1 MSNKLEDI
9 KWLYSI
15 YLLLLNEMFT
25 VRIWHVICCGS
36 LPFRIGIKI
45 QFILQIKAVYLIG
58 LHFEIMCVLS
68 LALTLGTLLRQ
79 AIHIEH
85 TLAYSILMLG
95 TLNIFLKKK
104 SSLPWLVLWI
114 GSMKFSNW
122 KHFKKRKFQ
131 QFICIVKF
139 ICILPQVARNRTK
152 NRWPVTFNLSYSK

>member
-1 MSNKLEDI
+1 MSNRLEDI

-36 LPFRIGIKI
+36 LPFRIGIEI

-68 LALTLGTLLRQ
+68 RALTSGTLLRQ

-95 TLNIFLKKK
+95 TLNIFFGKKVLCLGLFYELGQWNSQILKA
-104 SSLPWLVLWI
+104 
-114 GSMKFSNW
+114 FQ
-122 KHFKKRKFQ
+122 KRNFQ
-131 QFICIVKF
+131 QFICIVKHTSASGEKPYEKSLTSDF
-139 ICILPQVARNRTK
+139 
-152 NRWPVTFNLSYSK
+152 